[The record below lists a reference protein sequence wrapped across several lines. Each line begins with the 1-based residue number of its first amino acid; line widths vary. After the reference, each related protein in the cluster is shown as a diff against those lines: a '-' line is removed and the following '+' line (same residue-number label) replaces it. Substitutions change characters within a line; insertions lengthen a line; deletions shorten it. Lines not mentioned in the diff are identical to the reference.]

1 MGDVQRSPNPVDTH
15 VGSRIRVRRRVAGLT
30 QEDLA
35 RALGLTFQQ
44 VQKYERGSNRVSAS
58 KLFGIAGIL
67 EVPVSYFFDGLRH
80 PGDMNRGDAP
90 AEETEGAIR
99 VFLNTAE
106 GLELAQRF
114 PLIPKG
120 RLRKQ
125 ILELVRA
132 LSDEPQPMVEA
143 VEKP

>member
-1 MGDVQRSPNPVDTH
+1 MGDVQRGPNPVDTH
-15 VGSRIRVRRRVAGLT
+15 VGSRIRVRRKVAGLT

-35 RALGLTFQQ
+35 HALGLTFQQ
-44 VQKYERGSNRVSAS
+44 VQKYERGANRVSAS
-58 KLFGIAGIL
+58 KLFGIAGVL
-67 EVPVSYFFDGLRH
+67 QVPVSYFFDGL
-80 PGDMNRGDAP
+80 PQPQDMSRGDAP

-99 VFLNTAE
+99 DFLNTSE
-106 GLELAQRF
+106 GLELARRF

-132 LSDEPQPMVEA
+132 LSDEPLSMAEVVEQL
-143 VEKP
+143 